1 MVTIKEIK
9 SELRHRKRAEQI
21 QECQSS
27 GQTVKEWCKGI
38 GISPSTYY
46 NRLRA
51 VREEM
56 LSRQPKLQEIVPVS
70 VSMELTETNAVL
82 SEKSSFS
89 DKPKSTEKIIIR
101 KNGTAVK
108 ILKHFDMIDKFDI
121 ISGVD
126 IILPKTKEQLLSDCL
141 EKSGTKAVN
150 AVLIGDYDA
159 IGAEKAGIDFI

>member
-1 MVTIKEIK
+1 MATIKEIK
-9 SELRHRKRAEQI
+9 SELRHREWAEQI

-56 LSRQPKLQEIVPVS
+56 LSRQPKLHEIVPVS
-70 VSMELTETNAVL
+70 VSTELAENNAVL

-89 DKPKSTEKIIIR
+89 DKPK
-101 KNGTAVK
+101 
-108 ILKHFDMIDKFDI
+108 
-121 ISGVD
+121 
-126 IILPKTKEQLLSDCL
+126 
-141 EKSGTKAVN
+141 
-150 AVLIGDYDA
+150 
-159 IGAEKAGIDFI
+159 

>member
-1 MVTIKEIK
+1 MATIKEIK
-9 SELRHRKRAEQI
+9 SELRHREWAEQI

-56 LSRQPKLQEIVPVS
+56 LSRQPKLHEIVPVS
-70 VSMELTETNAVL
+70 VSTELTGNRAVL
-82 SEKSSFS
+82 PEKSSFS

-101 KNGTAVK
+101 KNGVEIELPCNTSENTISAMLRG
-108 ILKHFDMIDKFDI
+108 LK
-121 ISGVD
+121 
-126 IILPKTKEQLLSDCL
+126 EC
-141 EKSGTKAVN
+141 
-150 AVLIGDYDA
+150 
-159 IGAEKAGIDFI
+159 

>member
-1 MVTIKEIK
+1 MATIKEIK
-9 SELRHRKRAEQI
+9 SEIRHREWAEQI

-27 GQTVKEWCKGI
+27 GQAVKEWCKGI

-56 LSRQPKLQEIVPVS
+56 LSRQPKLHEIVPVS
-70 VSMELTETNAVL
+70 VSAELTENNAVF

-101 KNGTAVK
+101 KNDLEVEIPCDADEHIINAMLRG
-108 ILKHFDMIDKFDI
+108 LK
-121 ISGVD
+121 
-126 IILPKTKEQLLSDCL
+126 EC
-141 EKSGTKAVN
+141 
-150 AVLIGDYDA
+150 
-159 IGAEKAGIDFI
+159 

>member
-1 MVTIKEIK
+1 MATIKEIK
-9 SELRHRKRAEQI
+9 SELRYRQWAEQI

-27 GQTVKEWCKGI
+27 GQTVKEWCSKS

-56 LSRQPKLQEIVPVS
+56 LSRQPKLHEIVPVR
-70 VSMELTETNAVL
+70 VSAELMENNAVL

-101 KNGTAVK
+101 KNSIEIEIPCDADEHIITLMLRG
-108 ILKHFDMIDKFDI
+108 LK
-121 ISGVD
+121 
-126 IILPKTKEQLLSDCL
+126 EC
-141 EKSGTKAVN
+141 
-150 AVLIGDYDA
+150 
-159 IGAEKAGIDFI
+159 

>member
-1 MVTIKEIK
+1 MATLKDIH
-9 SELRHRKRAEQI
+9 SELSHSEWAEQI

-56 LSRQPKLQEIVPVS
+56 LSRQPKLHEIVPVS
-70 VSMELTETNAVL
+70 VSTELAENNAVL

-101 KNGTAVK
+101 KNSIEIEIPCDADEHIITAMLRG
-108 ILKHFDMIDKFDI
+108 LK
-121 ISGVD
+121 
-126 IILPKTKEQLLSDCL
+126 EC
-141 EKSGTKAVN
+141 
-150 AVLIGDYDA
+150 
-159 IGAEKAGIDFI
+159 

>member
-1 MVTIKEIK
+1 MATIKEIK
-9 SELRHRKRAEQI
+9 SELRHREWAEQI

-38 GISPSTYY
+38 GISPSYY

-56 LSRQPKLQEIVPVS
+56 LSRQPKLHEIVPVS
-70 VSMELTETNAVL
+70 VSTELAENNAVL

-101 KNGTAVK
+101 KNSIEIEIPCDADEHIITAMLRG
-108 ILKHFDMIDKFDI
+108 LK
-121 ISGVD
+121 
-126 IILPKTKEQLLSDCL
+126 EC
-141 EKSGTKAVN
+141 
-150 AVLIGDYDA
+150 
-159 IGAEKAGIDFI
+159 